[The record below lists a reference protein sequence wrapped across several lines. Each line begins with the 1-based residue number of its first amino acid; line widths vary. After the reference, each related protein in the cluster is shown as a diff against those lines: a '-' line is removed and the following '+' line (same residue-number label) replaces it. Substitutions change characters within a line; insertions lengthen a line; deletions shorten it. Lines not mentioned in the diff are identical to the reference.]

1 MHLVGVTTVAQ
12 RPDDVFDNKC
22 EIYRRQADVLAIQ
35 RRDGLGAGYNER
47 NIKSVRGLKCVHQIL
62 KPMEK
67 WYSPP
72 PLHTVHLYCIYYI
85 RTHKFWSLLMPF
97 QVMIFMLVFFGASRN
112 SLSYQEYV
120 SSLSILSL
128 LAGTDMFCCI
138 VIFQFR
144 RNLIIEATLERED
157 SG

>member
-1 MHLVGVTTVAQ
+1 MMT
-12 RPDDVFDNKC
+12 
-22 EIYRRQADVLAIQ
+22 
-35 RRDGLGAGYNER
+35 
-47 NIKSVRGLKCVHQIL
+47 
-62 KPMEK
+62 
-67 WYSPP
+67 
-72 PLHTVHLYCIYYI
+72 
-85 RTHKFWSLLMPF
+85 F

-144 RNLIIEATLERED
+144 RNLIIEAALERED
-157 SG
+157 SGK

>member
-1 MHLVGVTTVAQ
+1 M
-12 RPDDVFDNKC
+12 
-22 EIYRRQADVLAIQ
+22 
-35 RRDGLGAGYNER
+35 
-47 NIKSVRGLKCVHQIL
+47 
-62 KPMEK
+62 
-67 WYSPP
+67 
-72 PLHTVHLYCIYYI
+72 
-85 RTHKFWSLLMPF
+85 MPF

>member
-1 MHLVGVTTVAQ
+1 ML
-12 RPDDVFDNKC
+12 
-22 EIYRRQADVLAIQ
+22 
-35 RRDGLGAGYNER
+35 
-47 NIKSVRGLKCVHQIL
+47 
-62 KPMEK
+62 
-67 WYSPP
+67 
-72 PLHTVHLYCIYYI
+72 
-85 RTHKFWSLLMPF
+85 F